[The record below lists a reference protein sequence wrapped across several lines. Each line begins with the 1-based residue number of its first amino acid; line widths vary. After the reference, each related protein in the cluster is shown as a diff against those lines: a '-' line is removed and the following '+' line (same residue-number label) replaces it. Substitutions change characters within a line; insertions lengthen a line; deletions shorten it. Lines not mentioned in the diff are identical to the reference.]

1 MRILRGLTL
10 ILSLCAISACGFSL
24 RGSESAA
31 LPIAS
36 LIVSHPAGPYPLRAP
51 LIEALRA
58 SNVDIADYN
67 ASDLQLVLSAEEQE
81 RRTISINTR
90 AGAGQYELTVSIQAD
105 LYRAGQHLAGPE
117 TLTASGTF
125 YEDTAN
131 ISGSS
136 SGQELLLSDIRR
148 ELASQVI
155 RRLQAVTL

>member
-1 MRILRGLTL
+1 MNAVRVLILTL
-10 ILSLCAISACGFSL
+10 GLSAVSACGFTL

-31 LPIAS
+31 LPFPT
-36 LIVSHPAGPYPLRAP
+36 LILSHPAGPYPLRAP

-58 SNVDIADYN
+58 SNVDLVEN
-67 ASDLQLVLSAEEQE
+67 NNSDLQLVLSAEEQE

-90 AGAGQYELTVSIQAD
+90 AGAGQYELTVSIQAN

-136 SGQELLLSDIRR
+136 SGQELLLADIRR

-155 RRLQAVTL
+155 RRLQAVSL

>member
-36 LIVSHPAGPYPLRAP
+36 LILSHPAGPYPLRAP

-58 SNVDIADYN
+58 SNVDIADHN

-90 AGAGQYELTVSIQAD
+90 AGAGQYELTVSIQAN

>member
-1 MRILRGLTL
+1 MRSLCRLTL
-10 ILSLCAISACGFSL
+10 ILSLCAVSACGFSL

-31 LPIAS
+31 LPISA
-36 LIVSHPAGPYPLRAP
+36 LILSHPAGPYPLRAP
-51 LIEALRA
+51 LIEAFRA
-58 SNVDIADYN
+58 SNVDIVDN
-67 ASDLQLVLSAEEQE
+67 NSTDVQLVLSAEEQD

-90 AGAGQYELTVSIQAD
+90 AGAGQYELTVSIVAD

-136 SGQELLLSDIRR
+136 SGQELLLADIRR

-155 RRLQAVTL
+155 RRLQAVDL